1 MPFDWRKGFQ
11 PVRLSGVP
19 MAHWNDGRRFEGRV
33 ALVTGAGGAL
43 GGAVARAFGREGAT
57 VALAYHSSEDSARA
71 ALAEIEAAGSRG
83 HVGRLEVTDRD
94 SVEALVGD
102 VADRYGRIDVVVNAA
117 GRIDPD
123 DAVRFADSRADAFA
137 ALLDVD
143 LLGSFRIC
151 QAAAPH
157 LRATG
162 NGAIVNFSG
171 SYGNG
176 INQHNVVNSVAV
188 TYCAAKGG
196 VRALTSALARDLAPE
211 IRVNAVAPGPIEANW
226 EDDWEIPE
234 EHVEEALRMTPL
246 GRMGRPEE
254 IAETALY
261 LASDGGGYTTGQVLE
276 VSGGWI
282 LDG

>member
-1 MPFDWRKGFQ
+1 MER
-11 PVRLSGVP
+11 
-19 MAHWNDGRRFEGRV
+19 WNNGRRFEGRV

-57 VALAYHSSEDSARA
+57 VALGYRSSEESARE
-71 ALAEIEAAGSRG
+71 ALGEIEGSGSSG
-83 HVGRLEVTDRD
+83 HVAQVEVTDEG
-94 SVEALVGD
+94 SVQRF
-102 VADRYGRIDVVVNAA
+102 VADAAERYGRIDVVVNAA

-123 DAVRFADSRADAFA
+123 DAVRFADSKPDAFA
-137 ALLDVD
+137 TLLDVD
-143 LLGSFRIC
+143 LLGTFRVC
-151 QAAAPH
+151 QAAVPH
-157 LRATG
+157 LRASG

-176 INQHNVVNSVAV
+176 VNQENVVNSVAV

-196 VRALTSALARDLAPE
+196 VRAFTSALARDLAPE
-211 IRVNAVAPGPIEANW
+211 IRVNAVAPGPIAANW
-226 EDDWEIPE
+226 EDDWEIPK
-234 EHVEEALRMTPL
+234 EHIDEALEMTPL
-246 GRMGRPEE
+246 GRMGKPEE
-254 IAETALY
+254 IAETVLY

>member
-1 MPFDWRKGFQ
+1 M
-11 PVRLSGVP
+11 
-19 MAHWNDGRRFEGRV
+19 
-33 ALVTGAGGAL
+33 VTGAGGAL

-57 VALAYHSSEDSARA
+57 VALGYRSSEEAARE
-71 ALAEIEAAGSRG
+71 ALREIEAAGSRG
-83 HVGRLEVTDRD
+83 HVGRVEVTDGD
-94 SVEALVGD
+94 SVDRFVAD
-102 VADRYGRIDVVVNAA
+102 VAERYGRIDVVVNSA

-123 DAVRFADSRADAFA
+123 DAVRFAESKTEAFE

-143 LLGSFRIC
+143 LLGTFRVC
-151 QAAAPH
+151 QAAVPH

-176 INQHNVVNSVAV
+176 VNQENVVNSVAV

-196 VRALTSALARDLAPE
+196 VRAFTSALARDLAPE
-211 IRVNAVAPGPIEANW
+211 IRVNAVAPGPIAANW
-226 EDDWEIPE
+226 EDDWEIPK
-234 EHVEEALRMTPL
+234 EHIEEALEMTPL
-246 GRMGRPEE
+246 GRMGKPEE
-254 IAETALY
+254 IAETVLY

-282 LDG
+282 LEG

>member
-1 MPFDWRKGFQ
+1 MGR
-11 PVRLSGVP
+11 
-19 MAHWNDGRRFEGRV
+19 WNDGKRFEGRV
-33 ALVTGAGGAL
+33 AIVTGAGGAL

-57 VALAYHSSEDSARA
+57 VVLGYRSSEDSARQ
-71 ALAEIEAAGSRG
+71 ALAEVEAAGSAG
-83 HVGRLEVTDRD
+83 HVARLEVTDEG
-94 SVEALVGD
+94 SVERF
-102 VADRYGRIDVVVNAA
+102 VAEAAERYGRIDVVVNAA
-117 GRIDPD
+117 GRIDPE
-123 DAVRFADSRADAFA
+123 DAVRFGASRADAFA
-137 ALLDVD
+137 TLLDVD
-143 LLGSFRIC
+143 LLGTFRVC

-176 INQHNVVNSVAV
+176 IDRDNLVNSVAV

-196 VRALTSALARDLAPE
+196 VRAFTSALARDLAPE
-211 IRVNAVAPGPIEANW
+211 VRVNAVAPGPIAANW
-226 EDDWEIPE
+226 EDDWEIPQ
-234 EHVEEALRMTPL
+234 EHVDEALAMTPL
-246 GRMGRPEE
+246 GRMGEPEE
-254 IAETALY
+254 IAETVLY

>member
-1 MPFDWRKGFQ
+1 
-11 PVRLSGVP
+11 
-19 MAHWNDGRRFEGRV
+19 MAQWNDGKRFEGRV
-33 ALVTGAGGAL
+33 AIVTGAGGAL
-43 GGAVARAFGREGAT
+43 GGAVARALGREGAT
-57 VALAYHSSEDSARA
+57 VALGYRSSEQSAGE
-71 ALAEIEAAGSRG
+71 ALAEIQAAGSDG
-83 HVGRLEVTDRD
+83 HTGKLEVTDPA
-94 SVEALVGD
+94 SVASFVAD
-102 VADRYGRIDVVVNAA
+102 VAERYGRIDVLVNTA
-117 GRIDPD
+117 GRIDPA
-123 DAVRFADSRADAFA
+123 DAVRFADSEAEAFA
-137 ALLDVD
+137 TLLDVD
-143 LLGSFRIC
+143 LLGSFRVC

-176 INQHNVVNSVAV
+176 VNQENVVNSVAV

-196 VRALTSALARDLAPE
+196 VRAFTSSLARDLAPE
-211 IRVNAVAPGPIEANW
+211 VRVNAIAPGPIAANW
-226 EDDWEIPE
+226 EDDWEIPK
-234 EHVEEALRMTPL
+234 EHIDEALAMTPL
-246 GRMGRPEE
+246 GRMGKPEE

>member
-1 MPFDWRKGFQ
+1 
-11 PVRLSGVP
+11 
-19 MAHWNDGRRFEGRV
+19 MAQWNNGRRFEGRV

-43 GGAVARAFGREGAT
+43 GGAVARALGREGAR
-57 VALAYHSSEDSARA
+57 VALGYRSSEASAQE
-71 ALAEIEAAGSRG
+71 ALTAIEEAGGEG
-83 HVGRLEVTDRD
+83 HLARLEVTEEE
-94 SVEALVGD
+94 SVERFVVEA
-102 VADRYGRIDVVVNAA
+102 AERYGRIDVVVNAA
-117 GRIDPD
+117 GRIDPA
-123 DAVRFADSRADAFA
+123 DAVRFAASNPAAFA

-143 LLGSFRIC
+143 LLGTFRVC
-151 QAAAPH
+151 RAATPH

-176 INQHNVVNSVAV
+176 VNQENVVNSVAV

-196 VRALTSALARDLAPE
+196 VRAFTSALARDLAPE
-211 IRVNAVAPGPIEANW
+211 IRVNAVAPGPIAANW
-226 EDDWEIPE
+226 EDDWEIPQ
-234 EHVEEALRMTPL
+234 EHVDEALEMTPL
-246 GRMGRPEE
+246 GRMGKPEE
-254 IAETALY
+254 IAETVLY

>member
-1 MPFDWRKGFQ
+1 
-11 PVRLSGVP
+11 
-19 MAHWNDGRRFEGRV
+19 MAQWNDGRRFEGRV
-33 ALVTGAGGAL
+33 AIVTGAGGAL
-43 GGAVARAFGREGAT
+43 GGAVARAFGREGGT
-57 VALAYHSSEDSARA
+57 VALGYRSSEESAHQ
-71 ALAEIEAAGSRG
+71 ALGEIEAAGASG
-83 HVGRLEVTDRD
+83 HIARLEVTDER
-94 SVEALVGD
+94 SVERF
-102 VADRYGRIDVVVNAA
+102 VADAAERYGRIDVVVNAA
-117 GRIDPD
+117 GRIDPE
-123 DAVRFADSRADAFA
+123 DAVRFAQSKSDAFA
-137 ALLDVD
+137 TLLDVD
-143 LLGSFRIC
+143 LLGTFRVC
-151 QAAAPH
+151 QAAVPH

-176 INQHNVVNSVAV
+176 INQENVVNSVAV

-226 EDDWEIPE
+226 EDDWEIPA
-234 EHVEEALRMTPL
+234 EHVEEALKMTPL

-254 IAETALY
+254 IAETVLY

-282 LDG
+282 LEG

>member
-1 MPFDWRKGFQ
+1 MGR
-11 PVRLSGVP
+11 
-19 MAHWNDGRRFEGRV
+19 WNDGRRFEGRV

-43 GGAVARAFGREGAT
+43 GGAVARAFGREGAS
-57 VALAYHSSEDSARA
+57 VALGYRSSGDSARE

-83 HVGRLEVTDRD
+83 HVGQLEVTDGQ
-94 SVEALVGD
+94 SVERFVSE
-102 VADRYGRIDVVVNAA
+102 VAGRYGRIDVVVNAA
-117 GRIDPD
+117 GRIDPA
-123 DAVRFADSRADAFA
+123 DAVRFADSQADAFA
-137 ALLDVD
+137 TLLDVD
-143 LLGSFRIC
+143 LLGSFRVC

-157 LRATG
+157 LRQSG
-162 NGAIVNFSG
+162 SGAIVNFSG

-176 INQHNVVNSVAV
+176 IDQENVVNSVAV

-196 VRALTSALARDLAPE
+196 VRAFTSALARDLAPE

-234 EHVEEALRMTPL
+234 DHVSEALRMTPL
-246 GRMGRPEE
+246 GRMGKPEE
-254 IAETALY
+254 IAETVLY

-282 LDG
+282 LEG